1 MDAKI
6 IFSAI
11 ILIILVSFQM
21 TLNAILREL
30 KEIKLI
36 LRKNSKNL

>member
-30 KEIKLI
+30 KEIKNI
-36 LRKNSKNL
+36 LKKTPRT

>member
-6 IFSAI
+6 IISAI

-30 KEIKLI
+30 KEIKNI
-36 LRKNSKNL
+36 LKKTPRT

>member
-6 IFSAI
+6 IISAI

-30 KEIKLI
+30 KEIKKI
-36 LRKNSKNL
+36 LKKTPRT